1 MDQIYVHI
9 REIIYCYTYM
19 DRIYDHIYETIYECT
34 YMGPIYECWHMN
46 TYMCTSDF
54 HIPPTLEMSPTEIDV
69 LVHSSVYIICKI
81 VYFWKQYITC
91 QLVYKYLPVCK
102 HFTNAFACFWSVG
115 TNKSFNSCIQRF
127 FFTIWRFIF
136 FFYALEF
143 LVPTWVHPSG
153 AHTGFAWTSWGVVRV
168 FFFIEQSIF
177 GLFGVINAKQHTL
190 TVEKQ
195 GKRNMFP

>member
-136 FFYALEF
+136 FLCTRVLSPHLSASFGSACRLCMNIMGSSTCIVFYWTINF
-143 LVPTWVHPSG
+143 WVV
-153 AHTGFAWTSWGVVRV
+153 WGY
-168 FFFIEQSIF
+168 
-177 GLFGVINAKQHTL
+177 
-190 TVEKQ
+190 
-195 GKRNMFP
+195 